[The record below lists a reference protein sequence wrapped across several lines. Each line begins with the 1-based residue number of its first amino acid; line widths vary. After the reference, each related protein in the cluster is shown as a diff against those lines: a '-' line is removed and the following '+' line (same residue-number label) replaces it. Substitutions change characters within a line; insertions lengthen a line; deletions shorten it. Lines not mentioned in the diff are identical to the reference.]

1 LYKWPLSRNLGIFFW
16 ISEPVLVQSS
26 VFRIRVVDL
35 QSICAVY
42 VFGSWLGPSDENRLY
57 AKNIQRIYTEYGTE
71 TRIEPTEAIGIYSF
85 DFISYVPSMC
95 S

>member
-1 LYKWPLSRNLGIFFW
+1 
-16 ISEPVLVQSS
+16 
-26 VFRIRVVDL
+26 
-35 QSICAVY
+35 VY